1 MLSSHQ
7 HFSVENGEEMSD
19 GDGYGYVSGES
30 GGASGDED
38 GGSGEMDCGGD
49 LYEEVGKSCSLVRL
63 CKCFLKSHKLM
74 SFARIN

>member
-19 GDGYGYVSGES
+19 GDGNVSGES

-38 GGSGEMDCGGD
+38 GGSGEMDCGGH
-49 LYEEVGKSCSLVRL
+49 LYEEVRKSCLIVRL
-63 CKCFLKSHKLM
+63 CKCFLESQKHM
-74 SFARIN
+74 FN